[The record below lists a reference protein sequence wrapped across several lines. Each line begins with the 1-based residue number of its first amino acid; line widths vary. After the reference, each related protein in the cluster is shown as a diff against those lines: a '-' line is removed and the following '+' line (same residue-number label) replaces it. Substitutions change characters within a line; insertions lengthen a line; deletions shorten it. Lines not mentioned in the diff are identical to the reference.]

1 MASSQNR
8 STLMVCP
15 RNFTLRTTLGHTIQ
29 FKAGEPTPVPNEVVE
44 LALAVNILPAPN
56 QALPAHN
63 EGHASGFTKIAAMP
77 QLLREAIVMRC
88 LDELVRENNPA
99 NFSGGGRPK
108 PASIRERCA
117 IDVSATETNKAWE
130 RYRELKANNEDL
142 PSHRNLD
149 LIYDIQQTSSPKTL
163 REFAQELDMPPA
175 EYTGLSVTE
184 LKAAVVAYAVKFDA
198 IAQTALKAV
207 ATKLDESVDS

>member
-8 STLMVCP
+8 TTLMVCP
-15 RNFTLRTTLGHTIQ
+15 RNYTLRTTLGHVIA
-29 FKAGEPTPVPNEVVE
+29 FKAGEPVAVPNEVVE

-56 QALPAHN
+56 QTLPAHS
-63 EGHASGFTKIAAMP
+63 EGAAPGFTKIAAMP

-88 LDELVRENNPA
+88 IDELVRENNPA

-108 PASIRERCA
+108 PTSIRERCA

-130 RYRELKANNEDL
+130 RYRELKSNNEDL
-142 PSHRNLD
+142 PTHRNLD

-163 REFAQELDMPPA
+163 REFAQDLEMSPA
-175 EYTGLSVTE
+175 DYTGLSVTE
-184 LKAAVVAYAVKFDA
+184 LKAAVVAHAVKFDA
-198 IAQTALKAV
+198 VAQAALKSV
-207 ATKLDESVDS
+207 ASRLDESVDS